1 MIKRLLSKLIT
12 SRLESFPAVAIFGPR
27 QVGKTTLAKGFS
39 HTYYDLEL
47 DQEKLRLDIQWNDL
61 LESKELII
69 LDEAQNYPEVFPRIR
84 NAIDLERKRNGRFLI
99 LGSVSPGLMKEVSEF
114 LTGRLAI
121 CELPQSMGDPTLR
134 NCLDKL
140 L

>member
-1 MIKRLLSKLIT
+1 VIKRLLSKLIT

-69 LDEAQNYPEVFPRIR
+69 LDEAQN
-84 NAIDLERKRNGRFLI
+84 
-99 LGSVSPGLMKEVSEF
+99 
-114 LTGRLAI
+114 
-121 CELPQSMGDPTLR
+121 TLR
-134 NCLDKL
+134 SFQEFEMPLTLNERGTAGS
-140 L
+140 